1 MPSEDESVSGP
12 WAPFSV
18 RRREFLVV
26 KIPVVEDVDDRWH
39 QREER
44 IDEALRAGRLGAVLG
59 WGDSLGE
66 PTPRGRRR
74 VAFTRVDIDISD
86 IAAGRSLLQSTLA
99 AIGVPPGTEI
109 HYAIGRVRYADIY
122 APPGWLLERPQS

>member
-1 MPSEDESVSGP
+1 MGLPTDSTSDSIAYG
-12 WAPFSV
+12 
-18 RRREFLVV
+18 RREFMAV
-26 KIPVVEDVDDRWH
+26 KIPVVENVDDLWH

-44 IDEALRAGRLGAVLG
+44 IDAALKARGLGSVLG

-66 PTPRGRRR
+66 PAPRGQRR

-86 IAAGRSLLQSTLA
+86 IAAGRALLRAELP

-109 HYAIGRVRYADIY
+109 HYSIGRVRFADIF
-122 APPGWLLERPQS
+122 APPDWLLERQQA

>member
-1 MPSEDESVSGP
+1 MALPTDSASDNAGYG
-12 WAPFSV
+12 
-18 RRREFLVV
+18 RRDFMVV

-44 IDEALRAGRLGAVLG
+44 IDEALRGRGIGSVLG

-66 PTPRGRRR
+66 ATPRGRRR
-74 VAFTRVDIDISD
+74 VAFTRVDIDVSD
-86 IAAGRSLLQSTLA
+86 IAAGRALLQSALP

-109 HYAIGRVRYADIY
+109 HYSIGRVRFADIY
-122 APPGWLLERPQS
+122 MPPDWLLEQPQVP

>member
-1 MPSEDESVSGP
+1 MGP
-12 WAPFSV
+12 LTDSSSDGTAYG
-18 RRREFLVV
+18 RREFLVV
-26 KIPVVEDVDDRWH
+26 KIPVVENVDDRWH

-44 IDEALRAGRLGAVLG
+44 IDEALRARGLGSVLG

-66 PTPRGRRR
+66 PTSRGRRR

-86 IAAGRSLLQSTLA
+86 IAAGRSLLQSALA

-109 HYAIGRVRYADIY
+109 HYSIGRVRYADIY
-122 APPGWLLERPQS
+122 APPEWLLERPQD

>member
-1 MPSEDESVSGP
+1 MGQPIATTPDNT
-12 WAPFSV
+12 AY
-18 RRREFLVV
+18 RRREFMVV

-44 IDEALRAGRLGAVLG
+44 IDQALRADGLGAVLG

-74 VAFTRVDIDISD
+74 VAFTRVDIDVSD
-86 IAAGRSLLQSTLA
+86 IAAGRRLLQTALP

-109 HYAIGRVRYADIY
+109 HYSFGRLRFADVF
-122 APPGWLLERPQS
+122 APPEWLLEQPQD

>member
-1 MPSEDESVSGP
+1 MALPTDSASDNAGYG
-12 WAPFSV
+12 
-18 RRREFLVV
+18 RRDFMVV

-44 IDEALRAGRLGAVLG
+44 IDEALRGRGIGSVLG

-66 PTPRGRRR
+66 ATPRGRRR
-74 VAFTRVDIDISD
+74 VAFTRVDIDVSD
-86 IAAGRSLLQSTLA
+86 IAAGRALLQSALP

-109 HYAIGRVRYADIY
+109 HYSVGRVRFADIY
-122 APPGWLLERPQS
+122 TPPDWLLAQPQVP

>member
-1 MPSEDESVSGP
+1 MGP
-12 WAPFSV
+12 QTDSSSDGTAYG
-18 RRREFLVV
+18 RREFLVV
-26 KIPVVEDVDDRWH
+26 KIPVVENVDDRWH

-44 IDEALRAGRLGAVLG
+44 IDEALRARGLGSVLG

-66 PTPRGRRR
+66 PTSRGRRR

-86 IAAGRSLLQSTLA
+86 IAAGRTLLQSALA

-109 HYAIGRVRYADIY
+109 HYSIGRVRYADIY
-122 APPGWLLERPQS
+122 APPEWLLERPQD